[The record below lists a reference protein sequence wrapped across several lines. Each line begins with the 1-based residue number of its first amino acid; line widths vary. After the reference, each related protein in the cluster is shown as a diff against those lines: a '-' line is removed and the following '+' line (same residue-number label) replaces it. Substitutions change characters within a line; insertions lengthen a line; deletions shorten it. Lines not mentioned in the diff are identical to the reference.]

1 MTTFVFIL
9 LLITAIWGIY
19 LARVRTNPKRA
30 VHFVLSSLFYF
41 VTVFVSF
48 FFLAGGPS

>member
-19 LARVRTNPKRA
+19 LGRVRTNPKRA

-41 VTVFVSF
+41 VAVFVSF
-48 FFLAGGPS
+48 FFLAGGLS